1 MKTVRS
7 VERAIRLLFLVA
19 QSDQPL
25 ALSEINRATG
35 IDKAT
40 ALRLLETLIQS
51 QLVRRDTQTR
61 RYSPGGNL
69 WQLPKS
75 WHGDLRQLGR
85 PYLETLRR
93 ATEETVSLVCAR
105 GLERVVVEALPA
117 LHELCVVPAIGSAQP
132 IYAGASGKVI
142 MAFMPD
148 DECLRVMKMTGL
160 KPVTPASIS
169 DASTYLAVLADV
181 RNKGYAFSS
190 GDVTVGASA
199 LAAPVFDS
207 DDSVAA
213 VVAVRCP
220 DVRMPPERVVKIA
233 PQVIQAANEISRRL
247 GYEPDK
253 LQTA

>member
-7 VERAIRLLFLVA
+7 VERAIRLLLLVA

-25 ALSEINRATG
+25 ALSEISRTTG

-40 ALRLLETLIQS
+40 ALRLLQTLIES
-51 QLVRRDTQTR
+51 QLLRRDLQTR
-61 RYSPGGNL
+61 RYSPSGNL

-75 WHGDLRQLGR
+75 WHGDLRHLSM
-85 PYLETLRR
+85 PHLETLRR
-93 ATEETVSLVCAR
+93 ATEETVSLVCPR
-105 GLERVVVEALPA
+105 GLERVVVEALAA

-148 DECLRVMKMTGL
+148 AERERVISLTGL

-169 DASTYLAVLADV
+169 DKSTYLAVLSDV

-220 DVRMPPERVVKIA
+220 DVRMPPERVIQIA
-233 PQVIQAANEISRRL
+233 PLVIQAAHEISRRL
-247 GYEPDK
+247 GHEPDR
-253 LQTA
+253 LEIA